1 MNSPSDR
8 AAKRPSS
15 PPSSPVPRSSQVAVG
30 EAAPDFT
37 LFDQRGHRVTLGD
50 LLRERAVVLYFYP
63 KDDTPGCTA
72 EACSF
77 RDQYEVLK
85 TAGAE
90 VVGVS
95 SDDVQAHEAF
105 VAKYDLPFIL
115 LSDPGGSV
123 RASYGVKRSLGLIE
137 GRVTFVIDR
146 EGIVRLAF
154 SSQIRPK
161 KHVEEALRIVQSL
174 AR

>member
-1 MNSPSDR
+1 MNS
-8 AAKRPSS
+8 A
-15 PPSSPVPRSSQVAVG
+15 RSSQVAVG
-30 EAAPDFT
+30 ETAPDFT
-37 LFDQRGHRVTLGD
+37 LFDQRGQRVTLSD
-50 LLRERAVVLYFYP
+50 LTRERNVVLYFYP
-63 KDDTPGCTA
+63 RDDTPGCTA

-95 SDDVQAHEAF
+95 SDDTQAHEAF
-105 VAKYDLPFIL
+105 VAKYNLPFVL
-115 LSDPGGSV
+115 LSDPQGSV
-123 RASYGVKRSLGLIE
+123 RARYGVKRSLGLIE

-146 EGIVRLAF
+146 KGVVRHVF

-161 KHVEEALRIVQSL
+161 KHVEEALRILRSM
-174 AR
+174 

>member
-1 MNSPSDR
+1 MQYP
-8 AAKRPSS
+8 
-15 PPSSPVPRSSQVAVG
+15 PRSSQVAVG

-37 LFDQRGHRVTLGD
+37 LFDQRGQRVTLSD
-50 LLRERAVVLYFYP
+50 LLRDRCVVLYFYP

-105 VAKYDLPFIL
+105 VAKYHLPFIL

-123 RASYGVKRSLGLIE
+123 RGTYGVKRSLGLIE

-161 KHVEEALRIVQSL
+161 KHVEEALRILQSL
-174 AR
+174 TR